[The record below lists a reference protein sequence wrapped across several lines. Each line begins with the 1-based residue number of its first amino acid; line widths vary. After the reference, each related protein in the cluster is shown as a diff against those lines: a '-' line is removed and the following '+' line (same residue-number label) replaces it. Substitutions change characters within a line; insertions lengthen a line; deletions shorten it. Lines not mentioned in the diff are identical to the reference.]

1 MLIKSG
7 SELNEFCIDI
17 DSSITDAMFQ
27 IEKNCKRGAL
37 VINKQ
42 NEVVGVITDGD
53 IRRSLIRGVLPNTL
67 IKDVLNSNFKFI
79 ENQPNNDLQ
88 DRLTKVF
95 NKYNEL
101 EIVPVVN
108 QSMKL
113 ISLGIRRSWC
123 TLNQIKLQES

>member
-1 MLIKSG
+1 MLIKRG
-7 SELNEFCIDI
+7 SELNEFCINI

-37 VINKQ
+37 VLNKN
-42 NEVVGVITDGD
+42 NEVVGVVTDGD
-53 IRRSLIRGVLPNTL
+53 IRRSLIRGVFPNTL

-79 ENQPNNDLQ
+79 ENHPNKDLKAS
-88 DRLTKVF
+88 LTKVF

-108 QSMKL
+108 KSMKL
-113 ISLGIRRSWC
+113 ISLGIRRS
-123 TLNQIKLQES
+123 